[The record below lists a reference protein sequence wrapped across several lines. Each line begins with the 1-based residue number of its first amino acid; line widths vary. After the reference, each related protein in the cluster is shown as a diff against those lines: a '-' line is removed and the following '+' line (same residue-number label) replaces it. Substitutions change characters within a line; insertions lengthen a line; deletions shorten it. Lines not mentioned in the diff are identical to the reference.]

1 MDTTVLDIRLI
12 SREEYEMFVKDKDY
26 NMFQHPRYLR
36 FMEERGYQ
44 PRIYGG
50 FQEGTLVIAL
60 IVRIDPLMKVFK
72 SARSLR
78 EWVTDRPEDAALI
91 KAFVNGLTPLLRQEG
106 AVWLKLESGVEYQ
119 QRDADGEIVQGG
131 FNNESYRQLLQS
143 AGFHPEE
150 LWSDGLDMSR
160 QARWV
165 SVLDL
170 VEREQPE
177 DGMMHTSFFL
187 QEQPGI
193 RHKSVEEVFNGLSL
207 IHI

>member
-106 AVWLKLESGVEYQ
+106 LSG
-119 QRDADGEIVQGG
+119 
-131 FNNESYRQLLQS
+131 
-143 AGFHPEE
+143 
-150 LWSDGLDMSR
+150 
-160 QARWV
+160 
-165 SVLDL
+165 
-170 VEREQPE
+170 
-177 DGMMHTSFFL
+177 
-187 QEQPGI
+187 
-193 RHKSVEEVFNGLSL
+193 
-207 IHI
+207 